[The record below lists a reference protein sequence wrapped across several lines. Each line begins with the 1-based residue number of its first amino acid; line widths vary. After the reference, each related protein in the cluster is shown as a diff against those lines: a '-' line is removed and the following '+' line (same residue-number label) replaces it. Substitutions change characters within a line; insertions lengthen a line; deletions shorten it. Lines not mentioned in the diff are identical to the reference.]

1 MTIPEK
7 AVEWAKAIAD
17 DDSHGYDQN
26 ARWGPDYDCSS
37 LVISAYKAA
46 GVPVTS
52 TYTGN
57 MWRDFLDH
65 GFIVP
70 QGVNL
75 ATGAGLRLG
84 DVLLNERNHTAL
96 YIGNGKLL
104 HASGNENGGATGG
117 RTGDQT
123 GKEIG
128 ICNYFNFP
136 WDVVLRY
143 EQEENPAPT
152 PVPSGQYI
160 VQSGDTLWGIAE
172 RMYGDP
178 WRYHDIE
185 AANNLK
191 NAMIYPGQVLIIP
204 GIDTSDPKVTLTITI
219 SQETAELLQLMATGA
234 KTTVGEIIEMFVRD
248 AR

>member
-1 MTIPEK
+1 MSVVEK
-7 AVEWAKAIAD
+7 AVTWAERIAA
-17 DDSHGYDQN
+17 DDSHGYDQ
-26 ARWGPDYDCSS
+26 ASRWGPDYDCSS
-37 LVISAYKAA
+37 LVISAYKQA
-46 GVPVTS
+46 GVPLSS

-75 ATGAGLRLG
+75 ATGACLQRG

-96 YIGNGKLL
+96 YIGNGKIL
-104 HASGNENGGATGG
+104 HASGNEYGGATGG
-117 RTGDQT
+117 KTGDQT
-123 GKEIG
+123 GKEISVTG
-128 ICNYFNFP
+128 YFNFP

-143 EQEENPAPT
+143 AGEEEKPA

-191 NAMIYPGQVLIIP
+191 NAMIYPGQTLIIP
-204 GIDTSDPKVTLTITI
+204 GVDVVQPKVTLSVIVTA
-219 SQETAELLQLMATGA
+219 ETAEKLERMAREQQMTI
-234 KTTVGEIIEMFVRD
+234 GEVIDKVVK
-248 AR
+248 A